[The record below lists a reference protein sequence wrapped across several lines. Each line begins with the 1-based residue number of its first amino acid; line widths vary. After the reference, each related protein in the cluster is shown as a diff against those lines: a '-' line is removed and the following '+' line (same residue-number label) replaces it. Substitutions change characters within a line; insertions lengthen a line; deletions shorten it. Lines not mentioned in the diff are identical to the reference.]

1 MVRNAYGRAECE
13 GALRARTERGSRM
26 ETVTEGRDRRE
37 TIGWT
42 VLVLLFIY
50 GVALF
55 ALPLIF

>member
-1 MVRNAYGRAECE
+1 
-13 GALRARTERGSRM
+13 M